1 MARMSSSSSTA
12 DIAASTRR
20 TSRVSRTVV
29 VVVIVVAGV
38 FVSQTAYNSWY
49 YLFKTVHVLSALVWV
64 GGGALITILAVVAER
79 KRDPAETAHLARQAA
94 WVGQRVFAPAG
105 LLVLLM
111 GIAMMINTDW
121 GWGSIWVIVGLAG
134 YLATF
139 LTGLLV
145 LGPMAARVDGLIAD
159 RGAEAPET
167 TAAIERLLM
176 ISRID
181 LGVLV
186 IVVVDMIVK
195 PFS

>member
-1 MARMSSSSSTA
+1 MSSSSSAA
-12 DIAASTRR
+12 DVAASTRR
-20 TSRVSRTVV
+20 TSLVSRAVV

-38 FVSQTAYNSWY
+38 FISQTAYNSWY
-49 YLFKTVHVLSALVWV
+49 FLFKTVHVLSALVWV
-64 GGGALITILAVVAER
+64 GGGALIAILAVVAER
-79 KRDPAETAHLARQAA
+79 KRDPAEMAHLARQAA

-121 GWGSIWVIVGLAG
+121 GWGSFWVIVGLAG